1 MSRSIG
7 DHELKRFGVIASPDV
22 ISIRIDHSRDAFL
35 VLTTDGINSVL
46 NDNEI
51 VNIVKQTKDPQ
62 YAATLLTET
71 VYKNLFFYQK
81 VGL

>member
-7 DHELKRFGVIASPDV
+7 DQELKRYGVIPTPDV

-35 VLTTDGINSVL
+35 VLTTDGINSVMS
-46 NDNEI
+46 DNEI
-51 VNIVKQTKDPQ
+51 VEIVKQTKDPQ

-71 VYKNLFFYQK
+71 VWDFL
-81 VGL
+81 